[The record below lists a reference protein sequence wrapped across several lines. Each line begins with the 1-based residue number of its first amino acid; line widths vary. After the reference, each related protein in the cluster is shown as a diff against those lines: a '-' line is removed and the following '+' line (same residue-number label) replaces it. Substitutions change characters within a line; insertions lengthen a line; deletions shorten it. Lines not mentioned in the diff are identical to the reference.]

1 VNGEDYC
8 LWPEKETEDGFEFN
22 GHDRLGKR
30 FCTITV
36 TVDISRILYK
46 WDVYDPET
54 GEIHDSG
61 TTKHAPPFEL
71 DGMLETL
78 MQSAWAA
85 HLKWQKEHG
94 NG

>member
-1 VNGEDYC
+1 MNGEDYC

-36 TVDISRILYK
+36 TVDISRVTYK

-61 TTKHAPPFEL
+61 RHKETAPFEY

-78 MQSAWAA
+78 QSKAWGWYC
-85 HLKWQKEHG
+85 KWRKEQG
-94 NG
+94 K